1 MWNSCPA
8 VSTKQ
13 TRSPRR
19 PGFSLFSI
27 EDILSSLRTNR
38 EYLIYREV
46 RTLEP
51 VQAAYI
57 AGLVDGEGT
66 VTLSR
71 RHKSEN
77 RQLVVSIS
85 NTERPLL
92 DYVLEVVGVGKI
104 TSKKTYRSHH
114 APSYTYSIS
123 NRQGL
128 SLLKQ
133 VQPYLR
139 TYKAKR
145 TALIISNYVR
155 LTPRNGR
162 YTPEISR
169 ARKIFER
176 EVMSIK
182 S

>member
-1 MWNSCPA
+1 M
-8 VSTKQ
+8 
-13 TRSPRR
+13 
-19 PGFSLFSI
+19 
-27 EDILSSLRTNR
+27 
-38 EYLIYREV
+38 
-46 RTLEP
+46 
-51 VQAAYI
+51 QAAYL

-85 NTERPLL
+85 NTELPLL
-92 DYVLEVVGVGKI
+92 QYVLEVVGVGKI

-114 APSYTYSIS
+114 APGYTYSIS

-133 VQPYLR
+133 IHPCLR
-139 TYKAKR
+139 TYEAKR
-145 TALIISNYVR
+145 TALIIRDYIR
-155 LTPRNGR
+155 LTPGNGR
-162 YTPEISR
+162 YTAEISQ
-169 ARKIFER
+169 ARKVFER

>member
-1 MWNSCPA
+1 M
-8 VSTKQ
+8 
-13 TRSPRR
+13 
-19 PGFSLFSI
+19 
-27 EDILSSLRTNR
+27 
-38 EYLIYREV
+38 
-46 RTLEP
+46 
-51 VQAAYI
+51 QAAYL

-85 NTERPLL
+85 NTELPLL
-92 DYVLEVVGVGKI
+92 QYVLEVVGVGKI

-133 VQPYLR
+133 IHPYLR

-145 TALIISNYVR
+145 TALIIRDYIR

-162 YTPEISR
+162 YTPEISQ
-169 ARKIFER
+169 ARKVFER

>member
-1 MWNSCPA
+1 M
-8 VSTKQ
+8 
-13 TRSPRR
+13 
-19 PGFSLFSI
+19 
-27 EDILSSLRTNR
+27 
-38 EYLIYREV
+38 
-46 RTLEP
+46 
-51 VQAAYI
+51 QAAYL

-85 NTERPLL
+85 NTELPLL
-92 DYVLEVVGVGKI
+92 QYVLEVVGVGKI

-114 APSYTYSIS
+114 APGYTYSVS

-133 VQPYLR
+133 IHPYLR

-145 TALIISNYVR
+145 TALIIRDYIR

-162 YTPEISR
+162 YTPEISQ
-169 ARKIFER
+169 ARKVFER